1 MALSALTM
9 LLAIQGCA
17 VEWTREHRLYCR
29 MDERLL
35 LRDTLYFGL
44 SVPGGGEVGEAD
56 WQHFEND
63 DLTRAFPKGF
73 TVLDAHGAWRG
84 TNGESV
90 HEPARVVIVIDDD
103 DATSRSAIDD
113 VVRNYRAKFH
123 QEAVLSERTAVCVSP

>member
-9 LLAIQGCA
+9 LLAIQGCT